1 MAIAYFDC
9 FSGTGGDMIVGALLD
24 AGADFQVL
32 QTELAKL
39 NLGGFSIRSET
50 VLRGALTGRK
60 YHVDVKSG
68 ESPGRCLRDIL
79 EIIDSA
85 GLAPRAAERAGKIFT
100 RLAKAEAHV
109 HGVHVDEVHL
119 HEVGAVDS
127 IADIVGATVAMEI
140 LDVERMYCSP
150 IPLGSGTIT
159 CQHGQIPVPAPATA
173 RLLIGA
179 KTFPGAEKGELT
191 TPTAAAVLTA
201 LAESFGPPPEMEITA
216 VGYGA
221 GTRQTEF
228 LPNLL
233 RVFLGRES
241 DAGSVDSVV
250 ELAANID
257 DCTGE
262 VLGSTIEKLLAGGCV
277 DAWAAPVFT
286 KKSRP
291 AWTLFALCRVGDVEE
306 TERILFTE
314 TTTFGIRRRLCARSK
329 LRRTVETVET
339 PYGPVRVK
347 IGRLDGRVVTACPE
361 FSDCRTA
368 ADAHH
373 VPVRE
378 VLESARSAY
387 R

>member
-9 FSGTGGDMIVGALLD
+9 FSGAGGDMIVGALLD

-32 QTELAKL
+32 QSELAKL

-109 HGVHVDEVHL
+109 HGVDVDEVHL

-179 KTFPGAEKGELT
+179 KTFPGAGKGELT

-241 DAGSVDSVV
+241 DAGSADSVV
-250 ELAANID
+250 ELSANID

-262 VLGSTIEKLLAGGCV
+262 GCARIHQEIPPCV
-277 DAWAAPVFT
+277 DAFRAL
-286 KKSRP
+286 SR
-291 AWTLFALCRVGDVEE
+291 R
-306 TERILFTE
+306 
-314 TTTFGIRRRLCARSK
+314 
-329 LRRTVETVET
+329 
-339 PYGPVRVK
+339 
-347 IGRLDGRVVTACPE
+347 
-361 FSDCRTA
+361 
-368 ADAHH
+368 
-373 VPVRE
+373 
-378 VLESARSAY
+378 
-387 R
+387 